1 MATRPVSPGEI
12 TVPGITPVMRFRIT
26 PITFLQDPRFQIM
39 HLIPYGAATLRE
51 CANWADIAGEP

>member
-1 MATRPVSPGEI
+1 M
-12 TVPGITPVMRFRIT
+12 PGITPIMRFRIT